1 MKTDL
6 YTKVLLTLIAACL
19 VVLVLRPLALVP
31 TAAAA
36 APAAPVGGRTYGL
49 VPVNADGSLT
59 VRLLPNEPMNVKIVG
74 IRKPTGMNT
83 LANGD
88 LSWDAIKVSK

>member
-6 YTKVLLTLIAACL
+6 YTKGILTLIAACL

-31 TAAAA
+31 TAAATA
-36 APAAPVGGRTYGL
+36 ASGRTYGL

-59 VRLLPNEPMNVKIVG
+59 VRLLASETMKVAIVG
-74 IRKPTGMNT
+74 IRKPNKANT
-83 LANGD
+83 NAASD
-88 LSWDAIKVSK
+88 IIWDAINTAK